1 MKEVVPLCLGG
12 TNAPKQFVIIYNLAM
27 TTFTLQD
34 VAGKSTQS
42 SGYIAIDNKVYEIT
56 DYMSKHPGGDD
67 ILAEVLGTDATQ
79 AFHEVGHSE
88 EAMEQLKPLLA
99 GELQVSKKANTATVK
114 RLSGLY
120 MWLVSVFGV
129 GLLSILAFFYVNI
142 VSVQ

>member
-1 MKEVVPLCLGG
+1 
-12 TNAPKQFVIIYNLAM
+12 M

-34 VAGKSTQS
+34 VASKSTQS

-88 EAMEQLKPLLA
+88 EAMEQLKQLLA
-99 GELQVSKKANTATVK
+99 GELHVSKKENTATVK

-120 MWLVSVFGV
+120 MWVVSVFGV

-142 VSVQ
+142 ASVQ

>member
-1 MKEVVPLCLGG
+1 M
-12 TNAPKQFVIIYNLAM
+12 A
-27 TTFTLQD
+27 TFTLQE

-42 SGYIAIDNKVYEIT
+42 SGYIVIDNNVYEIT

-99 GELQVSKKANTATVK
+99 GELQVFKKENTVTAK
-114 RLSGLY
+114 RVSGLY

-142 VSVQ
+142 ASV